1 MEKYNIDDL
10 LNEADI
16 AISNPTWTV
25 ATSCNPKLF
34 DAKAV
39 LEGVL
44 RFSFGPIG
52 EVLIAGIKFINK
64 KKKEKVAKELAIQKL
79 VAKQNELLRA
89 LEKENRE
96 NKERIESLT
105 QLNELLKEAI
115 LKLQEA

>member
-16 AISNPTWTV
+16 AISDPTWTV

-39 LEGVL
+39 LEDVL
-44 RFSFGPIG
+44 RFGPIG
-52 EVLIAGIKFINK
+52 AVLIAGIKFINK
-64 KKKEKVAKELAIQKL
+64 KKKEKMAKELAIQKL

-89 LEKENRE
+89 LEEENGE

-115 LKLQEA
+115 QKLQEA